1 MKSKLLL
8 TGCGLMILILL
19 TALPVLAE
27 EKHKGKLVSA
37 GAGKLTMTDLQ
48 GQNQHTHD
56 VPADTTILCGK
67 TKCALEDLKAGQ
79 TVVVTMEKK
88 GDQTVI
94 IKIKEKMGQKTGS

>member
-19 TALPVLAE
+19 TALPVLAA
-27 EKHKGKLVSA
+27 EKHKGKVVSA
-37 GAGKLTMTDLQ
+37 GGGKLTMTDQ
-48 GQNQHTHD
+48 EGKNEHTHE
-56 VPADTTILCGK
+56 VPADATILCGK
-67 TKCALEDLKAGQ
+67 APSSLEDLKAGK

-94 IKIKEKMGQKTGS
+94 IKIKEKMGQKSGS